1 MKRTITHSVQQLLT
15 LVIILLFSD
24 ASLQARTGGP
34 EEFPMLWEIKSEFEA
49 GDGSC
54 VSPDGKFF
62 LVADDKGASLHE
74 GATGK
79 MIWSS
84 RYKDMNTIGF
94 NKSELTVTN
103 WEADILFLFD
113 KKSLG
118 KDKLLVVRL
127 STGKELWSS
136 EEYSLLSAGE
146 SILKGDIEDM
156 IVYFKQLDA
165 FAISQKSSL
174 RMVEAQTGKLL
185 WETNRITGSVGRSFY
200 HSGSGDIVLMNFKPT
215 GMGQMFSGFKNQLMR
230 INAKTG
236 EVKWEV
242 AYRGTLLKKL
252 LTREILADLRVEGSH
267 VLLRMG
273 GLQVFNFEDGKVLW
287 GAQCEEVLDEV
298 KPPVKG
304 RILSSGIYGAVSEP
318 LYDGEFVYIL
328 ANVEG
333 MATNDRRKTISKY
346 EVNTGKLI
354 WTSEKFVGRAVP
366 ALLLVEGKIICQVG
380 GYVNYQAI
388 SRETVRN
395 QDGSTT
401 VVTYRT
407 NGYTWI
413 GPYAVKAIDAA
424 TGALSWSSER
434 FDKKRITEITTDGKR
449 LFVAG
454 GDEFYAFEGK
464 TGDLVFNQDHT
475 KQKVGKSLY
484 NFDGGDKT
492 VIVSDKGLAAY
503 SKKDGSVMYSTD
515 KVKQVDSYFRR
526 GNNFFL
532 ENTKEQAIGID
543 LSNGKIKG
551 ITEKAKKGFVD
562 YTEDGEYI
570 FTFEKKEVQKY
581 KTNS

>member
-1 MKRTITHSVQQLLT
+1 MKQFIFKPLQS
-15 LVIILLFSD
+15 LVVSALVGIFFFTNLI
-24 ASLQARTGGP
+24 AKTGGP
-34 EEFPMLWEIKSEFEA
+34 EEFPLTWEIKSPFEA
-49 GDGSC
+49 GEGSC
-54 VSPDGKFF
+54 VSPDGKFV
-62 LVADDKGASLHE
+62 LVADDKGASLHQ
-74 GATGK
+74 GSDGK
-79 MIWSS
+79 LIWSNKF
-84 RYKDMNTIGF
+84 KDISSVGF
-94 NKSELTVTN
+94 SKSELAVPN

-113 KKSLG
+113 KKAMG
-118 KDKLLVVRL
+118 KDKLMVLKL

-156 IVYFKQLDA
+156 VVYFKQLDA

-185 WETNRITGSVGRSFY
+185 WETSRITGSVGRSY
-200 HSGSGDIVLMNFKPT
+200 YDASSGDIVLMNFKPT
-215 GMGQMFSGFKNQLMR
+215 GLGQLFSGFKNQLMR

-236 EVKWEV
+236 EVKWDV
-242 AYRGTLLKKL
+242 VYRGTLQKKL
-252 LTREILADLRVEGSH
+252 LTREILADLRVEGDH

-273 GLQVFNFEDGKVLW
+273 GLQVFNFSDGKSLW

-298 KPPVKG
+298 RPPVRG
-304 RILSSGIYGAVSEP
+304 RVLAAGIYGAISEP
-318 LYDGEFVYIL
+318 LYDGKYVYIL

-366 ALLLVEGKIICQVG
+366 ALMLVEGKIICQIG
-380 GYVNYQAI
+380 GFINYQAI
-388 SRETVRN
+388 SRETIRN
-395 QDGSTT
+395 QDGSIN

-407 NGYTWI
+407 NSYTWI
-413 GPYAVKAIDAA
+413 GPFGVKAIDAE

-454 GDEFYAFEGK
+454 GDEFYAFEAK

-475 KQKVGKSLY
+475 KQKVGKPLY

-503 SKKDGSVMYSTD
+503 SKKDGSVLYATD
-515 KVKQVDSYFRR
+515 KVKQVDSYFKR
-526 GNNFFL
+526 GSNFFL

-543 LSNGKIKG
+543 LTNGTIKG

-562 YTEDGEYI
+562 YTDDGEFI
-570 FTFEKKEVQKY
+570 FTFEKKEIQKY
-581 KTNS
+581 KTNK

>member
-1 MKRTITHSVQQLLT
+1 MRKFTLYSVLHRVALA
-15 LVIILLFSD
+15 ILMMVSVD
-24 ASLQARTGGP
+24 SLQAGTGGP
-34 EEFPMLWEIKSEFEA
+34 EEFPLLWEIKSEFEA

-62 LVADDKGASLHE
+62 LVANDKGASLHE

-79 MIWSS
+79 VIWSS
-84 RYKDMNTIGF
+84 KFKDMNSIGF
-94 NKSELTVTN
+94 GKSELTVTN

-118 KDKLLVVRL
+118 KDKLLVVKL

-146 SILKGDIEDM
+146 AVLKGDIEDM

-200 HSGSGDIVLMNFKPT
+200 DNGTGDIVLMNFKPT
-215 GMGQMFSGFKNQLMR
+215 GLGQLFTGFKNQLMR

-242 AYRGTLLKKL
+242 PYRGTLQKKL

-273 GLQVFNFEDGKVLW
+273 GLQVFNFSDGKLLW
-287 GAQCEEVLDEV
+287 GAQCEETLDEV
-298 KPPVKG
+298 KPPVRG
-304 RILSSGIYGAVSEP
+304 RILGAGIYGAISEP

-354 WTSEKFVGRAVP
+354 WTSEKFVGGAVP
-366 ALLLVEGKIICQVG
+366 ALILVEEKIISQIG
-380 GYVNYQAI
+380 GFVNYQAI

-395 QDGSTT
+395 QDGSMS
-401 VVTYRT
+401 VVTYRS

-413 GPYAVKAIDAA
+413 GPFGVKAIDAQ
-424 TGALSWSSER
+424 TGTLSWSSER

-449 LFVAG
+449 LFVAS
-454 GDEFYAFEGK
+454 GDEFYAFEAK

-475 KQKVGKSLY
+475 KQKVGKPLY

-492 VIVSDKGLAAY
+492 VIVSEKGLAAY

-515 KVKQVDSYFRR
+515 KVKQIDSYFRR
-526 GNNFFL
+526 GKNFFL
-532 ENTKEQAIGID
+532 ENLKEQAIGID
-543 LSNGKIKG
+543 LTNGNIKG

-562 YTEDGEYI
+562 YTEDGEFI

>member
-1 MKRTITHSVQQLLT
+1 MGT
-15 LVIILLFSD
+15 LML
-24 ASLQARTGGP
+24 SLMLMAGAQSLMAGGP
-34 EEFPMLWEIKSEFEA
+34 DEFPMLWEVKSPFEA
-49 GDGSC
+49 GEGSC
-54 VSPDGKFF
+54 VSPDGKFV
-62 LVADDKGASLHE
+62 LVADDKGAALHD
-74 GATGK
+74 GSNGK
-79 MIWSS
+79 VIWSGK
-84 RYKDMNTIGF
+84 YKDLNSIGF
-94 NKSELTVTN
+94 SKSELVVSN

-118 KDKLLVVRL
+118 KDKLLVLKL

-156 IVYFKQLDA
+156 VVYFKNLDA

-200 HSGSGDIVLMNFKPT
+200 HNGTGDIVLMNFKPT
-215 GMGQMFSGFKNQLMR
+215 GLGQLFSGFKNQLMR

-242 AYRGTLLKKL
+242 AYRGTLQKTL
-252 LTREILADLRVEGSH
+252 LTREILADLRVEGSQ

-273 GLQVFNFEDGKVLW
+273 GLQVFDFESGKLMW

-298 KPPVKG
+298 RPPVRG
-304 RILSSGIYGAVSEP
+304 RVLASGIYGAISEP
-318 LYDGEFVYIL
+318 LYDGEYVYIL

-333 MATNDRRKTISKY
+333 FNTNDRRKTISKY
-346 EVNTGKLI
+346 EVKTGKLI

-366 ALLLVEGKIICQVG
+366 SLMLVDGKIICQVG

-395 QDGSTT
+395 QDGSMS

-413 GPYAVKAIDAA
+413 GPFGVKAIDAKD
-424 TGALSWSSER
+424 GSLSWSSER

-454 GDEFYAFEGK
+454 GDEFYAFEAK
-464 TGDLVFNQDHT
+464 TGELVFNQDHT
-475 KQKVGKSLY
+475 KQKVGKPLY

-492 VIVSDKGLAAY
+492 VIVSEKGLAAY
-503 SKKDGSVMYSTD
+503 SKKDGSVMYNTD
-515 KVKQVDSYFRR
+515 KVKQVDSYFKR
-526 GNNFFL
+526 GSNFFL

-543 LSNGKIKG
+543 LTNGNIKG

-562 YTEDGEYI
+562 YTDDGEFI
-570 FTFEKKEVQKY
+570 FAFDKKELQKY
-581 KTNS
+581 KTNP